1 MEVKLKNSEK
11 EIDLKI
17 KKVINKLEEMICLN
31 ENKEDIKKQRKKLDK
46 LLENYQEKLKW
57 QKLIF
62 FVKLFK

>member
-1 MEVKLKNSEK
+1 MKNIEK
-11 EIDLKI
+11 ELDLKI
-17 KKVINKLEEMICLN
+17 DKTIIKLEKMICLN

-62 FVKLFK
+62 FVKWFK

>member
-1 MEVKLKNSEK
+1 MKNIEK
-11 EIDLKI
+11 ELDLKI
-17 KKVINKLEEMICLN
+17 DKTIIKLERMICLN

>member
-1 MEVKLKNSEK
+1 MKNIEK
-11 EIDLKI
+11 ELDLKI
-17 KKVINKLEEMICLN
+17 DKTIIKLERMICLN

-62 FVKLFK
+62 FVKWFK